1 MAVDARSVD
10 ENCNVAMLHPTHF
23 HVPVARTNQCA
34 ACEQEIARLC
44 FLYFDGGR
52 LVEALREH
60 LGEAFR
66 HVLNDEKATGK
77 ILWKLR
83 KKILEGVGT
92 TGRNANSHDTR
103 RPMRHR
109 RTARFLPS
117 R

>member
-60 LGEAFR
+60 LGEAFW
-66 HVLNDEKATGK
+66 HVLHDEKAAGK
-77 ILWKLR
+77 ILRQLR
-83 KKILEGVGT
+83 KKILESIRP
-92 TGRNANSHDTR
+92 TGRNTNCNDAR
-103 RPMRHR
+103 RPMRHGR
-109 RTARFLPS
+109 AV
-117 R
+117 